1 MTDLDLV
8 AMRSAAERFQAVAS
22 DESSSVSEYVNSYN
36 AYTEAVGVDKVLE
49 LICMAEE
56 LDAFR
61 KAEQADPGKLAD
73 LIAWTDLPVGG
84 SPDKYIR
91 LDSNAA
97 HKVVSL
103 LSPHLVYRISGTP
116 RDRGVEVV
124 E

>member
-1 MTDLDLV
+1 MKDLDLV

-22 DESSSVSEYVNSYN
+22 DEGSSVSEYVNSYN
-36 AYTEAVGVDKVLE
+36 AYTGAVGVDKVLE
-49 LICMAEE
+49 LICIAEE
-56 LDAFR
+56 LDVFR
-61 KAEQADPGKLAD
+61 KAEHADPGKLAD

-84 SPDKYIR
+84 NPDKYIR

-103 LSPHLVYRISGTP
+103 LSPHLVYRIYGTP